1 MKAFVDLH
9 IHSCLSPCTE
19 PEMTP
24 NNIVNMALLKGLDI
38 IAITDHNSVENFRS
52 VSLCAEGKG
61 LLVIPGME
69 IETQEEVHLVCLFE
83 KLEQALLMQEKVYC
97 ELPDILN
104 REDIFGTQIL
114 MDEMDNEV
122 GHLDRMLITATRISI
137 DEVFKLVNS
146 FGGVVIPAHID
157 RESYSVLS
165 NLGGIPENLE
175 INYLELSKACNL
187 EEFKKKNPNLNNYN
201 FIKSSDAHNLGS
213 ILERESFIEVEDIN
227 AVRLI
232 KALKVKPNVV

>member
-1 MKAFVDLH
+1 
-9 IHSCLSPCTE
+9 
-19 PEMTP
+19 
-24 NNIVNMALLKGLDI
+24 
-38 IAITDHNSVENFRS
+38 
-52 VSLCAEGKG
+52 
-61 LLVIPGME
+61 
-69 IETQEEVHLVCLFE
+69 
-83 KLEQALLMQEKVYC
+83 
-97 ELPDILN
+97 
-104 REDIFGTQIL
+104 

-122 GHLDRMLITATRISI
+122 GHLDRILITATRISI
-137 DEVFKLVNS
+137 DEVFKLVDS